1 METGIEKS
9 DAVEEYN
16 LNDIDHP
23 TQQIKKQWNLIR
35 FALLWLAEREK
46 GFVGMFLKINPRG
59 ISLLRVNAFM
69 K

>member
-23 TQQIKKQWNLIR
+23 TQQIKKQ
-35 FALLWLAEREK
+35 
-46 GFVGMFLKINPRG
+46 
-59 ISLLRVNAFM
+59 
-69 K
+69 